1 MKKLSKTPWY
11 VEDTYLPISKDL
23 EECLE
28 VLPHG
33 SGINSSYKITSA
45 NKSRARLLFNY
56 EPMSEAGYYL
66 PTIAYALTLD
76 FKRHYWEI
84 DRLVSDA
91 KIDRYNAEALE
102 VARAENPGYTEDD
115 LAEYADYIDF
125 DSIDDYL
132 NQSFDCMLGGSPVD
146 PAVALH
152 GAAN

>member
-1 MKKLSKTPWY
+1 MKELSKTPWY

-45 NKSRARLLFNY
+45 NKSRARLLFDY

-66 PTIAYALTLD
+66 PAIAYALTLD

-91 KIDRYNAEALE
+91 EVARYNATALK
-102 VARAENPGYTEDD
+102 VARNENPGCTEDE
-115 LAEYADYIDF
+115 LAECADYIDA
-125 DSIDDYL
+125 DSIDDYI
-132 NQSFDCMLGGSPVD
+132 NQTFECMLGGSPVD
-146 PAVALH
+146 QAVTLC

>member
-1 MKKLSKTPWY
+1 MKEQSKTPWY

-45 NKSRARLLFNY
+45 NKSRARLLFDY
-56 EPMSEAGYYL
+56 EPLSEAGYYL
-66 PTIAYALTLD
+66 PTISYALTLD
-76 FKRHYWEI
+76 FKRRYWEI

-102 VARAENPGYTEDD
+102 VARTENPGYTEDD

>member
-1 MKKLSKTPWY
+1 MKEPRKTPWY
-11 VEDTYLPISKDL
+11 VEDTHLPISKDL

-28 VLPHG
+28 QLPHG

-45 NKSRARLLFNY
+45 NKSRARLLFDY
-56 EPMSEAGYYL
+56 EPMSELGYYL

-76 FKRHYWEI
+76 FKRRYWEI

-91 KIDRYNAEALE
+91 EIDRYNATALE
-102 VARAENPGYTEDD
+102 AARKENPGCTEDE
-115 LAEYADYIDF
+115 LAECADYVDV

-132 NQSFDCMLGGSPVD
+132 NQTFDCMLGGSPVD
-146 PAVALH
+146 PAVTLH